1 MDGQEKRQDKRAGEA
16 GVIAPQACLDH
27 LTLAAPTLEQ
37 GVAHVERALG
47 VVVPAGGAH
56 SLMGTHNCLMQ
67 LGEAVFLEIIAPD
80 PAASPQRPRWF
91 AFDDP
96 NMRARL
102 QRSPQLISWV
112 VRVPDLGALLRDI
125 GGRVGEAVHVTRGS
139 LAWLISV
146 PADGSMP
153 FDGAFPT
160 LIEWPPGPHPAS
172 RMADL
177 NCRLEHLAIAH
188 PESVRLAAVL
198 DPIFRDARVTVSG
211 GTAVQLRATIKTPV
225 GLRELI

>member
-1 MDGQEKRQDKRAGEA
+1 
-16 GVIAPQACLDH
+16 VIAPQARLDH
-27 LTLAAPTLEQ
+27 LTVAALTLEQ

-56 SLMGTHNCLMQ
+56 PLMGTHNCLMQ

-80 PAASPQRPRWF
+80 PAASAQRPRWF
-91 AFDDP
+91 ALDDSG
-96 NMRARL
+96 MQTRL

-112 VRVPDLGALLRDI
+112 VRVPDLSETLGDVD
-125 GGRVGEAVHVTRGS
+125 GSSGEAVRVTRGS
-139 LAWLISV
+139 LAWRISV

-188 PESVRLAAVL
+188 PESARLTAAL

-211 GTAVQLRATIKTPV
+211 GAAVQLRATIKTLV
-225 GLRELI
+225 GLRELA